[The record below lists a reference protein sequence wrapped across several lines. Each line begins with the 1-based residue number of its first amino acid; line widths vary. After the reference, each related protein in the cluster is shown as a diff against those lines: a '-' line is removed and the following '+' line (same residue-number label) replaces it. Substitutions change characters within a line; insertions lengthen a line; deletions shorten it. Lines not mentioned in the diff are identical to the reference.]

1 MQVRSAGAGGAY
13 LLYTSRNYVLF
24 SRPFSELLSQVVAS
38 APTELP
44 NGGHQFPRNSGV
56 GAGKQD
62 NHYTAMHAA
71 MR

>member
-1 MQVRSAGAGGAY
+1 M
-13 LLYTSRNYVLF
+13 YTTRENVMYTL
-24 SRPFSELLSQVVAS
+24 PFSELLSRVVAS